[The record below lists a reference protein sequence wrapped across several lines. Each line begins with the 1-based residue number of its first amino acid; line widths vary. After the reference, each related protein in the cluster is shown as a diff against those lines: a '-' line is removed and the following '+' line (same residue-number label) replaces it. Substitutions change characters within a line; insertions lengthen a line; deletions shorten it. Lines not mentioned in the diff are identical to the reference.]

1 MTAERVGVVLVS
13 HSPLLAQGA
22 ADLAEQMCGGLV
34 SIAWA
39 GGTDDGRLG
48 TSIDL
53 LRVAVDKVYGD
64 AGVAIIPDLGSSVLT
79 TRAYLEEVDGSSTV
93 ALVDAPFVEGAVAA
107 VVAAAAGGALPV
119 VVAAAEETRGVRK
132 T

>member
-1 MTAERVGVVLVS
+1 MSAERVGIVLIS

-22 ADLAEQMCGGLV
+22 ADLADQMCGGLV

-39 GGTDDGRLG
+39 GGTEDGRLG
-48 TSIDL
+48 TSIEL
-53 LRVAVDKVYGD
+53 LKAAVEKVQGP

-79 TRAYLEEVDGSSTV
+79 TRTYLEDLEDTSNV
-93 ALVDAPFVEGAVAA
+93 ALVDAPFVEGAIAA
-107 VVAAAAGGALPV
+107 VVTAAAGGNLST
-119 VVAAAEETRGVRK
+119 VVAAAEETHGVRK